1 MTTTTRP
8 AGVVVVVG
16 VADARGRRTRR
27 CRTRR
32 LAGSRGVV
40 VVRAS
45 SDSSSSSIEKR
56 GRATAKSD
64 DDGAVAR
71 AVVRASSTSDGG
83 GRRRR
88 RVPAT
93 TRARTLVETIGKIP
107 RGWACEGVEESED
120 DEGVFWTRAS
130 DDDSDPPGGG
140 VEGRI
145 ACRGPSGDGLNAPTT
160 VDGDAFEVCVLGTL
174 RSRKRRGVALEPTRT
189 ASPNARFSR
198 VVAEAIRAEAERA
211 FDPAGFDFETFR
223 GVVETCDAGDSGAIA
238 VAEEDETREEE
249 NGDWEEDE
257 ERERGA
263 KKAVDG
269 DGVRHVRVRLFEQ
282 ETNVEKNHQWWWYD
296 AVFVQA
302 AHAGM
307 SMEKTL
313 EHLLINA
320 RARTGE
326 TMSASMASTKSS
338 EADSNDGNTRVYL
351 LFDETESI
359 STTFLYLTFKSMRE
373 RLIDVEL
380 VMLTKPTS
388 AGGGLGS
395 SELVDAPC
403 WRLPY
408 AWALDG
414 SQHRV
419 SSLRSVDTGRF
430 AIERK
435 VRAELEKYAWTGKP
449 DLGPLGASFPRVS
462 RLGAL
467 LSLAASE
474 GAVIFNACGPDGSNG
489 GTQSGSLQRLC
500 VSAGVAYTG
509 SAALAARACAD
520 VVTTA
525 KTLANARIDGVGSL
539 AKRLVPTSALLSK
552 AKVYDLETGSH
563 WGGSQQRTADGATR
577 RLWVD
582 ILASLNWNAS
592 VRVKPLFAN
601 SRNKLVKVLGND
613 KDLVEYINEST
624 EATANGTTHAAFVF
638 EPCFDTSSSNTWVRA
653 IVTIFGDGPGRL
665 AAFTPSVKMRDDAP
679 YVLATTLPDVIGDG
693 VVQLVKERSR
703 RIGDALQIEGLAQI
717 EAYVN
722 VENGEMIVDEVNT
735 TPELDSP
742 EAVAFAQANAEDPSI
757 DAETL
762 CARAVSLA
770 FARRY
775 R

>member
-1 MTTTTRP
+1 MLATLAAVTPTATPVAWGRRRRGRCRVSSSIKPVDGRAEDADDADDDDAQDARTTRSGGGSP
-8 AGVVVVVG
+8 
-16 VADARGRRTRR
+16 VAR
-27 CRTRR
+27 
-32 LAGSRGVV
+32 V

-45 SDSSSSSIEKR
+45 SSVGER
-56 GRATAKSD
+56 GKKI
-64 DDGAVAR
+64 
-71 AVVRASSTSDGG
+71 
-83 GRRRR
+83 
-88 RVPAT
+88 PAT
-93 TRARTLVETIGKIP
+93 TRARTLVETIGKIS
-107 RGWACEGVEESED
+107 RGVVCEGAEESE
-120 DEGVFWTRAS
+120 DEGVFWTTTRAS
-130 DDDSDPPGGG
+130 TTDSTG
-140 VEGRI
+140 EGRI
-145 ACRGPSGDGLNAPTT
+145 ACRGPRGGDGSDASA
-160 VDGDAFEVCVLGTL
+160 VVGDAFEVCVLGTL

-189 ASPNARFSR
+189 ASPSARFSR

-211 FDPAGFDFETFR
+211 FDSAGFDFEIFR
-223 GVVETCDAGDSGAIA
+223 GVVETCGAGDSGAIA
-238 VAEEDETREEE
+238 VAEEDEVREEE
-249 NGDWEEDE
+249 GEEDE
-257 ERERGA
+257 EGEERGGV
-263 KKAVDG
+263 KKGVDG

-296 AVFVQA
+296 VVFVQA

-326 TMSASMASTKSS
+326 TMSSSMASTNSS
-338 EADSNDGNTRVYL
+338 ETDSNDGNTRVYL

-380 VMLTKPTS
+380 VMLTKPTTS
-388 AGGGLGS
+388 QGGGLGS

-408 AWALDG
+408 AWALDA

-624 EATANGTTHAAFVF
+624 AATANGTTHAAFVF

-653 IVTIFGDGPGRL
+653 IITVFGDGPGRL
-665 AAFTPSVKMRDDAP
+665 AAFTPSVQLRDNAP
-679 YVLATTLPDVIGDG
+679 YALATALPDVIGDG

-757 DAETL
+757 NAETL

>member
-1 MTTTTRP
+1 MKPVDGREEED
-8 AGVVVVVG
+8 ADADDDD
-16 VADARGRRTRR
+16 ADAREARATRSGGG
-27 CRTRR
+27 
-32 LAGSRGVV
+32 GSNVARV

-45 SDSSSSSIEKR
+45 SVG
-56 GRATAKSD
+56 GRATKKI
-64 DDGAVAR
+64 
-71 AVVRASSTSDGG
+71 
-83 GRRRR
+83 
-88 RVPAT
+88 PAT
-93 TRARTLVETIGKIP
+93 TRTRTLVETIGKIS
-107 RGWACEGVEESED
+107 RGVVCEGAEESE
-120 DEGVFWTRAS
+120 DEGVFWTTRAS
-130 DDDSDPPGGG
+130 TDSTGD
-140 VEGRI
+140 GRI
-145 ACRGPSGDGLNAPTT
+145 ACRGPRGDGLDAST
-160 VDGDAFEVCVLGTL
+160 VVGDAFEVCVLGTL

-189 ASPNARFSR
+189 ASPSARFSR

-211 FDPAGFDFETFR
+211 FDSAGFDFETFR

-238 VAEEDETREEE
+238 VAEEDEVREE
-249 NGDWEEDE
+249 GEEDE
-257 ERERGA
+257 EDEEGEERGGGA
-263 KKAVDG
+263 KKGVDG

-296 AVFVQA
+296 VVFVQA

-326 TMSASMASTKSS
+326 TMSSSMASTKSS
-338 EADSNDGNTRVYL
+338 ETDSNDGNTRVYL

-380 VMLTKPTS
+380 VMLTKPMTS
-388 AGGGLGS
+388 QGGGLGS

-408 AWALDG
+408 AWALDA

-624 EATANGTTHAAFVF
+624 AATANGTTHAAFVF

-653 IVTIFGDGPGRL
+653 IITVFGDGPGRL
-665 AAFTPSVKMRDDAP
+665 AAFTPSIKVRDDAP
-679 YVLATTLPDVIGDG
+679 YALATALPDVIGDG

>member
-1 MTTTTRP
+1 MTTTLATTTTR
-8 AGVVVVVG
+8 VVT
-16 VADARGRRTRR
+16 VASSHGRRERR
-27 CRTRR
+27 RR
-32 LAGSRGVV
+32 RYRVVKVSSSSSSSIKPVEDEYDDDEAAAAGDSARVTKSGGGAGGGGTSVARV

-45 SDSSSSSIEKR
+45 S
-56 GRATAKSD
+56 
-64 DDGAVAR
+64 V
-71 AVVRASSTSDGG
+71 G
-83 GRRRR
+83 GRGKTI
-88 RVPAT
+88 PAT

-107 RGWACEGVEESED
+107 RGVVCEGAEERE
-120 DEGVFWTRAS
+120 DEGVFWTRAES
-130 DDDSDPPGGG
+130 PGG
-140 VEGRI
+140 GRI
-145 ACRGPSGDGLNAPTT
+145 ACRGPPRVQDGSDAST
-160 VDGDAFEVCVLGTL
+160 VVGDAFEVCVLGTL

-189 ASPNARFSR
+189 AAPSARFSR
-198 VVAEAIRAEAERA
+198 VVAEAIRAEAERT
-211 FDPAGFDFETFR
+211 FDSAGFDFETFR

-238 VAEEDETREEE
+238 VAEEDELR
-249 NGDWEEDE
+249 EEDE
-257 ERERGA
+257 GEEGEEGEEHGGA
-263 KKAVDG
+263 KKGVDG
-269 DGVRHVRVRLFEQ
+269 DDDGVRHVRVRLFEQ
-282 ETNVEKNHQWWWYD
+282 EPNVEKNHQWWWYD
-296 AVFVQA
+296 VAFVQA

-326 TMSASMASTKSS
+326 TMSSSMASTKSS
-338 EADSNDGNTRVYL
+338 DADSNDGNTRVYL

-380 VMLTKPTS
+380 VMLTKPTTS
-388 AGGGLGS
+388 QGGGLGS

-408 AWALDG
+408 AWALDA

-525 KTLANARIDGVGSL
+525 KILANARIDGVGSL

-592 VRVKPLFAN
+592 VRVKPLFAH

-624 EATANGTTHAAFVF
+624 AATANGTTHAAFVF

-653 IVTIFGDGPGRL
+653 IVTVFGDGPGRL
-665 AAFTPSVKMRDDAP
+665 AAFTPSIKLRDDAP
-679 YVLATTLPDVIGDG
+679 YALATALPDVIGDG

-735 TPELDSP
+735 TPDLDSP

-757 DAETL
+757 NAETL